1 MEIGVYAWG
10 GFVLFVLVML
20 ALDLGVF
27 NRKEHEVTVREAL
40 LWTAFWVSLAAAFCG
55 GVWYFLGQEKA
66 LEFMAGYLIE
76 ESLSMDNL
84 FVFLL
89 VFRYFRVPPKYE
101 HKALFWGVLGALA
114 MRAVFIVLGVALINR
129 FHWIVYGFGAFLVV
143 SAVKMALEKDREIHP
158 DKNPL
163 FILLRKFLPV
173 SPGFEGGRF
182 FVRRDGM
189 LTATPL
195 LAVVLVLETTDVIFA
210 VDSIPAVLAVTRD
223 PFIVYTSN
231 AFAILGLRSLFFAL
245 AGMMRLFHY
254 LHYGLVAVLLFVGA
268 KMLMSGFVHIPIAV
282 SLAAIAAIL
291 AISVCASL
299 VWPQNGSRESA

>member
-10 GFVLFVLVML
+10 GFVLFVLAML

-27 NRKEHEVTVREAL
+27 NRNAHEVTVREAL

-89 VFRYFRVPPKYE
+89 VFRTFRVPAMYE

-129 FHWIVYGFGAFLVV
+129 FHWIVYCFGAFLVV
-143 SAVKMALEKDREIHP
+143 SAVKMALEKDREIQP
-158 DKNPL
+158 EKNPL
-163 FILLRKFLPV
+163 LILLRKFLPV

-182 FVRRDGM
+182 FVRRGGV

-254 LHYGLVAVLLFVGA
+254 LHCGLVAVLLFVGA

-291 AISVCASL
+291 TLSVCASL
-299 VWPQNGSRESA
+299 VWPQQVNGRAP